1 MNHPAPDYAEL
12 HCASNFTFLPGA
24 SHPEALIDHAAELGL
39 AALALTDQDGLY
51 GAVRFARAARERSV
65 HTILGAEVALETGGR
80 LVLLA
85 ENRQGYHNL
94 CRLLSRA
101 HLDHPRGGST
111 LTWAT
116 LGEHC
121 MGLIVLTGGPAGVL
135 TPALAAGGLH

>member
-1 MNHPAPDYAEL
+1 MKRPATDYAEL
-12 HCASNFTFLPGA
+12 HCASSFTFLRGA
-24 SHPEALIDHAAELGL
+24 SHPETLIDRAAELGL
-39 AALALTDQDGLY
+39 AGLALTDQDGLY

-65 HTILGAEVALETGGR
+65 PAIFGTEVALETGGR

-85 ENRQGYHNL
+85 EDRQGYHNL

-101 HLDHPRGGST
+101 HLDHPRGAAT
-111 LTWAT
+111 LTCAT